1 MGKMC
6 LFAAV
11 PPYWLVLLS
20 MFWLRIIK
28 LHQTTEI
35 IMHRN
40 RKYKENKDNIG
51 KYRNSTKAG
60 VRVHLLNGKDYE
72 PLFDHF
78 SFESS

>member
-1 MGKMC
+1 
-6 LFAAV
+6 
-11 PPYWLVLLS
+11 
-20 MFWLRIIK
+20 
-28 LHQTTEI
+28 
-35 IMHRN
+35 MHRN